1 MSKLYYI
8 ANNAE
13 DLLAVEV
20 DGMVYTC
27 GEYYM
32 QNDEYYQQHRSELKN
47 WEDYEVRKAAAVGY
61 LNLIAEY
68 NNADCLSANW
78 DVNGW
83 PFPAEEL
90 EKDDYEIVAVIEIG

>member
-32 QNDEYYQQHRSELKN
+32 QSDEYYKQHRSELKN
-47 WEDYEVRKAAAVGY
+47 WEDDEVRKAAAVGY

-68 NNADCLSANW
+68 NNADCLRADW

-90 EKDDYEIVAVIEIG
+90 EDDDYEIVAEIEIG